1 MSRHQTCI
9 DPLTLNMSACSHT
22 RLFAEWRHCWDGS
35 QEVKMEVPARLMVSC
50 LFVAG
55 TVRSEIIKPW
65 REWLCNYCA
74 MGEWQWLRSDP
85 PPYLLLLQELPRPRS
100 VGLLYSVCS
109 TDCCSSS
116 SSSPS
121 TPQLKE
127 PESNAALTALGS
139 ILFYLISAWNTV
151 IGQNIFFYNISNHS
165 ILWLRRIV

>member
-1 MSRHQTCI
+1 MSVGRGEWGQETGRPPFGDSGQDRRDTLLYIYTGTRYRLQTEIELMSRHQTCI

-74 MGEWQWLRSDP
+74 MGE
-85 PPYLLLLQELPRPRS
+85 
-100 VGLLYSVCS
+100 
-109 TDCCSSS
+109 
-116 SSSPS
+116 
-121 TPQLKE
+121 
-127 PESNAALTALGS
+127 
-139 ILFYLISAWNTV
+139 
-151 IGQNIFFYNISNHS
+151 
-165 ILWLRRIV
+165 